1 MFHSW
6 NDSERYIQA
15 SVATIG
21 TIGRKHCKK
30 GGLQPNQFRVN
41 IMNSVSCGLE
51 TEVKKN
57 KNIFKKKKK
66 LALAREL
73 RRRAQLRARR
83 QAVTWPPPQT
93 HQLEGILDKGQNT

>member
-57 KNIFKKKKK
+57 KNIFKKKKN
-66 LALAREL
+66 LLWHENLGGEL
-73 RRRAQLRARR
+73 SCGLGDR
-83 QAVTWPPPQT
+83 Q
-93 HQLEGILDKGQNT
+93 